1 MSARFV
7 FAVLFFLGVG
17 APRALAWQVNL
28 NKEIQALQ
36 EQVHQLIESTE
47 ASVACIAVSRSED
60 YRDYGL
66 MPSPDE
72 PGKLGIFDANPHRH
86 LLDPFNVAPNKK
98 LQRLDLSDPDT
109 VPDSYGSGVVID
121 STQGLILTNHHV
133 IRDATKI
140 YVRLPGGKGS
150 WANIHAAD
158 GRSDLAVLKLINV
171 PPRLKAVKFGDGG
184 KLRKG
189 DFVVSLANPF
199 SVGFRDGSP
208 SASWGMIS
216 NLRRRAPGPP
226 REVERN
232 RPLSQYQ
239 VLVQTDARLNL
250 GCSGGGLFNLD
261 GEMVALTT
269 STAAIQGGESA
280 GGFALPLDKNTQRL
294 IQVLKR
300 GEEVEYG
307 FLGIM
312 LGGEGPFEPA
322 NGIAVGGATPG
333 LPAARA
339 GLKQG
344 DIITSINGTPVKDF
358 DDLFLTVGAQLAG
371 TEVTLDVHSNFGNR
385 KVTLRLAKAN
395 WSGLQIASKKREAVF
410 GIRVDYTSVL
420 MQGTSVTMPTGVLIR
435 EIQKNTPAAQKI
447 EPKSEGNRMVI
458 THVNAKP
465 VTDPSEFYEA
475 VKNKTTLELR
485 VVDVVPNFDS
495 TQRTIKLP

>member
-1 MSARFV
+1 MRARSVQAALMLF
-7 FAVLFFLGVG
+7 LFF
-17 APRALAWQVNL
+17 APATLTAQPNLAR
-28 NKEIQALQ
+28 EIRALQ
-36 EQVHQLIESTE
+36 EQVHKLIEQTE
-47 ASVACIAVSRSED
+47 PTVACIAVSRSDE
-60 YRDYGL
+60 YRDYGTL
-66 MPSPDE
+66 PSPEE
-72 PGKLGIFDANPHRH
+72 PGKLGTFDAKLHWH
-86 LLDPFNVAPNKK
+86 AFDATLNKK
-98 LQRLDLSDPDT
+98 LLRLDLSNPDAI
-109 VPDSYGSGVVID
+109 PDSYGSGIVVD
-121 STQGLILTNHHV
+121 AVQGLILTNYHV
-133 IRDATKI
+133 VRDATKV

-158 GRSDLAVLKLINV
+158 GRSDLAVLKLISV
-171 PPRLKAVKFGDGG
+171 PPKLKAVKFGDGG

-199 SVGFRDGSP
+199 AVGFRDGSP

-226 REVERN
+226 REIERN

-261 GEMVALTT
+261 GELVALTT

-280 GGFALPLDKNTQRL
+280 GGFALPLDKNMQRL
-294 IQVLKR
+294 IEVLQR

-312 LGGEGPFEPA
+312 LPTDGLFDQA
-322 NGIAVGGATPG
+322 NGIVIDKATPG

-339 GLKQG
+339 GLQGG
-344 DIITSINGTPVKDF
+344 DIIASVNGTPVNDF
-358 DDLFLTVGAQLAG
+358 DDLFLTIGAQLAG
-371 TEVTLDVHSNFGNR
+371 TEVTLEIKSAFGGSR
-385 KVTLRLAKAN
+385 KVTVRLAKLN
-395 WSGLQIASKKREAVF
+395 WNGFQIASKKKAAVF

-420 MQGTSVTMPTGVLIR
+420 LQGTSVNVPTGVLIR
-435 EIQKNTPAAQKI
+435 ELQKNTPGARKI
-447 EPKSEGNRMVI
+447 QPLAEGNRMII
-458 THVNAKP
+458 THVNSKP

-475 VKNKTTLELR
+475 VKNKTSLELR
-485 VVDVVPNFDS
+485 IVDVVPNYDA